1 MEEFSQKAKK
11 SFKFGLDFL
20 QKKAKEQVDRA
31 KLQTQL
37 NKVKEDKLQAQIT
50 LAERVCV
57 MFDMDTFSPEE
68 LKDSVESVR
77 EFQQQIVDLEKQL
90 QEVVQGD
97 EHHSQAEED
106 PRHPSDES
114 PQA

>member
-1 MEEFSQKAKK
+1 MEDFSQKAKK
-11 SFKFGLDFL
+11 SFKMGLDFL

-37 NKVKEDKLQAQIT
+37 TKVKEDKQQALIT

-77 EFQQQIVDLEKQL
+77 EFQQQILDLEKQI

-97 EHHSQAEED
+97 ESHED
-106 PRHPSDES
+106 EP

>member
-11 SFKFGLDFL
+11 SFKMGLDFL

-37 NKVKEDKLQAQIT
+37 TKVKEDKQQALIT

-77 EFQQQIVDLEKQL
+77 EFQQQILDLEKQI
-90 QEVVQGD
+90 QEVLQGEEGHE
-97 EHHSQAEED
+97 EHH
-106 PRHPSDES
+106 PNSDEP

>member
-1 MEEFSQKAKK
+1 MEDFSQKAKK
-11 SFKFGLDFL
+11 SFKMGLDFL

-37 NKVKEDKLQAQIT
+37 TKVKEDKQQALIT

-77 EFQQQIVDLEKQL
+77 EFQQQILDLEKQI
-90 QEVVQGD
+90 QEVLQGD
-97 EHHSQAEED
+97 EPHGE
-106 PRHPSDES
+106 HPSTSDES

>member
-11 SFKFGLDFL
+11 SFKMGLDFL
-20 QKKAKEQVDRA
+20 QKKAKESVDRA
-31 KLQTQL
+31 KLQGQL
-37 NKVKEDKLQAQIT
+37 GKAREDKHQALIT

-77 EFQQQIVDLEKQL
+77 EYQQQILSLEKQL
-90 QEVVQGD
+90 QELGEDDHQHQED
-97 EHHSQAEED
+97 EHQHA
-106 PRHPSDES
+106 PDEP
-114 PQA
+114 PQT

>member
-11 SFKFGLDFL
+11 SFKMGLDFL
-20 QKKAKEQVDRA
+20 QKKAKETVDKT
-31 KLQTQL
+31 KLQGQL
-37 NKVKEDKLQAQIT
+37 SKAKEDKQQALIN

-77 EFQQQIVDLEKQL
+77 EFQQQILSLEKQI

-97 EHHSQAEED
+97 DHHHTEEEHHHT
-106 PRHPSDES
+106 PDES
-114 PQA
+114 PPA

>member
-1 MEEFSQKAKK
+1 MDEFSQKAKK
-11 SFKFGLDFL
+11 SFKMGLDFL
-20 QKKAKEQVDRA
+20 QKKAKETVDKT
-31 KLQTQL
+31 KLQNQL
-37 NKVKEDKLQAQIT
+37 SKAKEDKQQALIT

-77 EFQQQIVDLEKQL
+77 EFQQQIVSLEKQI
-90 QEVVQGD
+90 QEVVHGD
-97 EHHSQAEED
+97 EHQHRED
-106 PRHPSDES
+106 EHQHTPDEP

>member
-11 SFKFGLDFL
+11 SFKMGLDFL
-20 QKKAKEQVDRA
+20 QKKAKESVDRA
-31 KLQTQL
+31 KLQGQL
-37 NKVKEDKLQAQIT
+37 GKAKEDKHQALIT

-68 LKDSVESVR
+68 LKDSVEAVR
-77 EFQQQIVDLEKQL
+77 EFQQQITSLEKQL
-90 QEVVQGD
+90 QEIAHD
-97 EHHSQAEED
+97 EH
-106 PRHPSDES
+106 SDEQEEAPHQPDEP

>member
-11 SFKFGLDFL
+11 SFKMGLDFL
-20 QKKAKEQVDRA
+20 QKKAKETVDKQ
-31 KLQTQL
+31 KLHNL
-37 NKVKEDKLQAQIT
+37 LSKAKEDKHEALIN

-77 EFQQQIVDLEKQL
+77 EFQAQIVSLEKQI
-90 QEVVQGD
+90 QEVSQGD
-97 EHHSQAEED
+97 DHPHQEEEPIHH
-106 PRHPSDES
+106 PDES
-114 PQA
+114 PQT